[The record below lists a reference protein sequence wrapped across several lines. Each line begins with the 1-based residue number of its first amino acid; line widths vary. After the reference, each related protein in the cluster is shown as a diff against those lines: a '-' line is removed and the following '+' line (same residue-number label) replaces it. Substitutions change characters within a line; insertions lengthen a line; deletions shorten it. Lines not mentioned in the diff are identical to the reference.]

1 MNIANFIFTYIN
13 FFIFALIIFIKCI
26 INVIHLNIVIMFT
39 YLICVCLYTD
49 CAVHGEVRGLV
60 EELVQLVPAS
70 TLCIPR
76 MKLSLSGLEASP
88 PLSHLTS
95 VIIRS

>member
-13 FFIFALIIFIKCI
+13 FFIFVLINFIKCI

-76 MKLSLSGLEASP
+76 MKLGLSGSTSP
-88 PLSHLTS
+88 
-95 VIIRS
+95 V